1 MGELFSYLN
10 VAETAAAAAVEET
23 KSGGGGEDEL
33 LHGGNIIE
41 GARGATAAEASS
53 SSLARAPGRVSHYPF
68 AFPRYAN
75 DDGLL
80 PSYVHEH
87 ECL

>member
-1 MGELFSYLN
+1 MSELFSYLN
-10 VAETAAAAAVEET
+10 VAETAKAAAVEEAT
-23 KSGGGGEDEL
+23 GAGGGGEDELL

-53 SSLARAPGRVSHYPF
+53 SSLARPPGVSHYPF

-80 PSYVHEH
+80 HPVHEH

>member
-10 VAETAAAAAVEET
+10 VAGTVATEAEEAA
-23 KSGGGGEDEL
+23 GGGGDGEDEL
-33 LHGGNIIE
+33 LLRHGGNIIE
-41 GARGATAAEASS
+41 ARGTTEASS
-53 SSLARAPGRVSHYPF
+53 SPARAPGVSHYPF

-80 PSYVHEH
+80 HPT
-87 ECL
+87 

>member
-10 VAETAAAAAVEET
+10 VAETAAAAVEEAT
-23 KSGGGGEDEL
+23 GAGGGGEDEL

-41 GARGATAAEASS
+41 GARGATAEASSS

-80 PSYVHEH
+80 HPT
-87 ECL
+87 

>member
-10 VAETAAAAAVEET
+10 VAGTATKEEAA
-23 KSGGGGEDEL
+23 GGGGGAEDEL
-33 LHGGNIIE
+33 LLRHGGNIIE

-80 PSYVHEH
+80 VLLHPT
-87 ECL
+87 

>member
-10 VAETAAAAAVEET
+10 VAETAAAAAAEEEEAT
-23 KSGGGGEDEL
+23 VGGEDEL

-41 GARGATAAEASS
+41 GARGATAEASS

-68 AFPRYAN
+68 AFSRYAN

-80 PSYVHEH
+80 HPVHEH